1 MAQVGSNDEKI
12 RRSKFSLDSTFT
24 ILILKLF
31 RLLNSCHEGSLSI
44 IMQQTFLVDIYM
56 SWINTCD
63 KENLISIWKTCR
75 NQIYPKWLRLCR
87 SDRVAGASRRFLG
100 ALSEVWQNQCHN
112 QSLVL
117 LPKVVETEVNLT
129 AAGAAY
135 WNGSIPDIRDGQNC
149 QQVAGSTDH
158 QNQGQVDYESC
169 LEKNEYQKLIMKAF

>member
-24 ILILKLF
+24 VLILKLF

-63 KENLISIWKTCR
+63 KETLISIWKTCR

-135 WNGSIPDIRDGQNC
+135 WNGSIPDFPLTTC
-149 QQVAGSTDH
+149 PYWQVGK
-158 QNQGQVDYESC
+158 Y
-169 LEKNEYQKLIMKAF
+169 KL